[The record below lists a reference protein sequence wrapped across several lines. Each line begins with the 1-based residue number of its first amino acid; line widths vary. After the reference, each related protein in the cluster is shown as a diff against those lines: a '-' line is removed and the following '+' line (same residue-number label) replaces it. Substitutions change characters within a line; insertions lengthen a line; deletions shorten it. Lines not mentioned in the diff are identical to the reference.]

1 MQGAVR
7 PRVRAVDVLGHPRRH
22 RDGRRN
28 PPAAAEAKRKAI
40 ASYLAY
46 RRDGGE
52 NHNLEGRICLDVAQA
67 LLSGDSAGA
76 VSLLEQ
82 FAADPN
88 LPARFLPFLHALQAV
103 AAGSRDRSLADAED
117 LGYRMAAE
125 IVFLIETL
133 EKPTS
138 ARAATTR
145 S

>member
-52 NHNLEGRICLDVAQA
+52 NHNLVGRICLDVTQA
-67 LLSGDSAGA
+67 LLGGDSAGA
-76 VSLLEQ
+76 VSRLQQL
-82 FAADPN
+82 AADPN
-88 LPARFLPFLHALQAV
+88 LPASWAAFLRVL
-103 AAGSRDRSLADAED
+103 
-117 LGYRMAAE
+117 
-125 IVFLIETL
+125 
-133 EKPTS
+133 
-138 ARAATTR
+138 
-145 S
+145 